1 MKETDNKNITVAVA
15 MSGGVDSSVA
25 ASLMVKEGFNV
36 IGLTSKTFG
45 YDDIPVNDSGCCSLE
60 TIYRAKNVADQ
71 LGFPHYTLDFTKQF
85 YDVVIGNF
93 ISEYMDGRT
102 PNPCVLCNKKIKW
115 GVLLEKAISLGA
127 DFLVTGHYS
136 KIKNKDGKYF
146 TSKAKDSNK
155 DQTYFLWAVSQ
166 EALSKTKFPLVD
178 FTKPEIRAIAAELGL
193 KSAETPDSQEICFV
207 PDNDYKKLI
216 DIKLPEVKENLSGGE
231 VIYKG
236 KKVGTHRGY
245 PFYTIGQRKGLNLA
259 MGKPVY
265 VSKIDAKNNVIEI
278 DDEDGLYSTE
288 FFVKEINLQMF
299 DKIESA
305 MEADVK
311 VRYKDPGTP
320 AIIEQTAEDRIK
332 VILKNPKKSV
342 TSGQS
347 AVFYLGEDVIGGGV
361 IE

>member
-1 MKETDNKNITVAVA
+1 M
-15 MSGGVDSSVA
+15 
-25 ASLMVKEGFNV
+25 
-36 IGLTSKTFG
+36 
-45 YDDIPVNDSGCCSLE
+45 
-60 TIYRAKNVADQ
+60 
-71 LGFPHYTLDFTKQF
+71 
-85 YDVVIGNF
+85 
-93 ISEYMDGRT
+93 
-102 PNPCVLCNKKIKW
+102 
-115 GVLLEKAISLGA
+115 
-127 DFLVTGHYS
+127 
-136 KIKNKDGKYF
+136 
-146 TSKAKDSNK
+146 
-155 DQTYFLWAVSQ
+155 
-166 EALSKTKFPLVD
+166 
-178 FTKPEIRAIAAELGL
+178 
-193 KSAETPDSQEICFV
+193 
-207 PDNDYKKLI
+207 I